1 MYNMESRHQVYLL
14 VAPLLSSLPLP
25 CYFHCL
31 CIRTQTA
38 RALIKEGW
46 ACCLYRAISTVCAF
60 VLKFPGC
67 WSRRA
72 GHAARHGCGPWPEQH
87 LLDHCSCRSRLLQ
100 SCVWLCTW
108 GVLCVV
114 LCVCVCVCVFK
125 WSVPLYRVVICLQL
139 GSVCSFQFPVVTTCG
154 ETGASSKA
162 VLSKMCLKLALWSV
176 YACCLSLGTFKAVLI
191 SVQEVA
197 GLTHTHTH
205 IYTHTH
211 THTHKH

>member
-1 MYNMESRHQVYLL
+1 
-14 VAPLLSSLPLP
+14 
-25 CYFHCL
+25 
-31 CIRTQTA
+31 
-38 RALIKEGW
+38 
-46 ACCLYRAISTVCAF
+46 
-60 VLKFPGC
+60 
-67 WSRRA
+67 
-72 GHAARHGCGPWPEQH
+72 
-87 LLDHCSCRSRLLQ
+87 
-100 SCVWLCTW
+100 
-108 GVLCVV
+108 V

-211 THTHKH
+211 TNTHKHIKMRIMPYRQALDVL

>member
-1 MYNMESRHQVYLL
+1 V
-14 VAPLLSSLPLP
+14 
-25 CYFHCL
+25 
-31 CIRTQTA
+31 
-38 RALIKEGW
+38 
-46 ACCLYRAISTVCAF
+46 CCV
-60 VLKFPGC
+60 
-67 WSRRA
+67 
-72 GHAARHGCGPWPEQH
+72 
-87 LLDHCSCRSRLLQ
+87 
-100 SCVWLCTW
+100 
-108 GVLCVV
+108 
-114 LCVCVCVCVFK
+114 VCVCVCVFK

-211 THTHKH
+211 TNTHKHIKMRIMPYRQALDVL